1 MGDFVKQWFVLQT
14 YSQFEQYVERQ
25 LKETIARKGMEE
37 FFGQI
42 LIPTEE
48 VVEVKENKRKV
59 SQRKFFPGY
68 VLLEMEMNSDT
79 WHLVNS
85 IPKVSG
91 FVGGTQEKPV
101 PITQEEVDKILNR
114 ISEGKENPRPKTLFD
129 IGEELRII
137 EGPFADCMGVVE
149 EVNYERNRLKV
160 SVSIF
165 GRPTPVE
172 LEFNQVEKLS

>member
-1 MGDFVKQWFVLQT
+1 M
-14 YSQFEQYVERQ
+14 
-25 LKETIARKGMEE
+25 
-37 FFGQI
+37 
-42 LIPTEE
+42 
-48 VVEVKENKRKV
+48 
-59 SQRKFFPGY
+59 
-68 VLLEMEMNSDT
+68 
-79 WHLVNS
+79 
-85 IPKVSG
+85 
-91 FVGGTQEKPV
+91 
-101 PITQEEVDKILNR
+101 PITQAEVDKILNR
-114 ISEGKENPRPKTLFD
+114 IHEGKENPRPKTLFD

>member
-14 YSQFEQYVERQ
+14 YSTFEQYVERQ
-25 LKETIARKGMEE
+25 LKETIARKGMQDL
-37 FFGQI
+37 FGQI

-91 FVGGTQEKPV
+91 FVGGTVEKPV
-101 PITQEEVDKILNR
+101 PITQAEVDKILNR
-114 ISEGKENPRPKTLFD
+114 IHEGKENPRPKTLFD